1 MQPRRC
7 PLGLPPPGP
16 FSSPPARRSHSQPLP
31 CSLPPTQFPLK
42 CLQAGSQ
49 AGSPLPHRTTS
60 VTALTTGRSGL
71 DLLKNPGGGACPAP
85 AAWLAD
91 GVGFRPV
98 ALQRREGERQRA
110 KSRSPPPPTAPS
122 AAPPPR
128 ALLGYRGPPGPLSS
142 GPAACP
148 RVPRAPWCE
157 HSRLVEG
164 LGRILVPSSLCSVQ
178 QPTQWGGKGR
188 PVGRRPGLSAARAFS
203 IARPAGL
210 PSSPQLLPPS
220 PTSAAAALPRRC
232 LLSCPD
238 CSAFQPSLAKD
249 CPRPRSSELLKARL
263 SSWSGWSRAI
273 LEPKRWW
280 SCLLF

>member
-16 FSSPPARRSHSQPLP
+16 FSSPQPWRSHSQPLP

-71 DLLKNPGGGACPAP
+71 DLLKNPGGGACPTP

-98 ALQRREGERQRA
+98 ALPRRERERQRA

-128 ALLGYRGPPGPLSS
+128 ALLGDRGPPGPLSS

-148 RVPRAPWCE
+148 RVARAPWCE
-157 HSRLVEG
+157 HSRLAEG
-164 LGRILVPSSLCSVQ
+164 LGRILVPSLCSVQ
-178 QPTQWGGKGR
+178 QPTQ
-188 PVGRRPGLSAARAFS
+188 GLGWEGAPRGAQAGPLSCSGLLNCAAR
-203 IARPAGL
+203 RTP
-210 PSSPQLLPPS
+210 LLPP
-220 PTSAAAALPRRC
+220 AAATLPPPQLPPPFPGAGSSVALTA
-232 LLSCPD
+232 LLSNPPW
-238 CSAFQPSLAKD
+238 QKTVHSLG
-249 CPRPRSSELLKARL
+249 PL
-263 SSWSGWSRAI
+263 S
-273 LEPKRWW
+273 
-280 SCLLF
+280 C